1 METIRQP
8 ASLILASSSPRR
20 EQLLTAMGLSFIVA
34 IPHVDESVGAYE
46 APKDVARRLCIAKA
60 QAVAASYAEGLIIA
74 ADTLVTLD
82 GEILDKPID
91 AKDATDMLT
100 RLRNRQHEVHTGL
113 AVLDATTH
121 RLRHQVV
128 TTIVR
133 MRNYKDDEIGRYVT
147 DGDPFDK
154 AGGYAIQHDAFQPV
168 ASIRGCYTN
177 VVGLPVCRLFIF
189 LRDWK
194 VKVPIPPPSQC
205 LTSDVLCSWP
215 RNSAQGLL

>member
-1 METIRQP
+1 METICQP
-8 ASLILASSSPRR
+8 SSLILASSSPRR
-20 EQLLTAMGLSFIVA
+20 KQLLTAMGLSFIVA
-34 IPHVDESVGAYE
+34 IPHVDESVGEYE

-60 QAVAASYAEGLIIA
+60 HAVAASYAEGLIIA

-82 GEILDKPID
+82 GEILGKPLD
-91 AKDATDMLT
+91 AEHATDMLT
-100 RLRNRQHEVHTGL
+100 RLRNRRHEVHTGL
-113 AVLDATTH
+113 AVLDAATH
-121 RLRHQVV
+121 RLRQEVV
-128 TTIVR
+128 TTMVH

-147 DGDPFDK
+147 GGDPFDK
-154 AGGYAIQHDAFQPV
+154 AGAYAIQHETFQPV

-215 RNSAQGLL
+215 RNRAQDLL